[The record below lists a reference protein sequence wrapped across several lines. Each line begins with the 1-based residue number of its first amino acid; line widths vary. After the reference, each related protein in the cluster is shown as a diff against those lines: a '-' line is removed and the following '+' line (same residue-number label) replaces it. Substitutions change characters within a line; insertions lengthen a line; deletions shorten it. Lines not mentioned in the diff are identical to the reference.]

1 MYEKL
6 NVENAKHMNAGIRKN
21 KMHVE
26 AEKQKKYNT
35 TQAFSQLSSLSQKC
49 ASGKKPGFNY
59 LIKF

>member
-26 AEKQKKYNT
+26 AEKQKVQYHT
-35 TQAFSQLSSLSQKC
+35 SFLSTLV
-49 ASGKKPGFNY
+49 
-59 LIKF
+59 IKSKMCVREEAWV